1 MPPKPKYT
9 KEQIVAAALEV
20 VSQKGTE
27 ALTAKELGSALHTST
42 TPIFTVFASMAEVQ
56 EAVKKAAMSRFEG
69 YAHKVG
75 QDMPVFKQVGMRM
88 ILFAKEEP
96 KLYQLVFMT
105 QNKDAASF
113 EDIYNHLGIVADEC
127 LATIQI
133 DYGLSLEDA
142 KTLFEHSWIHTY
154 GIATLCATGMCD
166 FTQEEIS
173 QMLTRDFTAMMMLL
187 KSKEGGK
194 Q

>member
-9 KEQIVAAALEV
+9 KEQIVAAALEI

-27 ALTAKELGSALHTST
+27 ALTAKELGSTLHTST
-42 TPIFTVFASMAEVQ
+42 TPIFTVFDSMAEVQ
-56 EAVKKAAMSRFEG
+56 EAVKEAAMSRFEG

-96 KLYQLVFMT
+96 RLYQLVFMS
-105 QNKDAASF
+105 QNKDVTSF

-127 LATIQI
+127 LAAIEE
-133 DYGLSLEDA
+133 DYSLSPEDS
-142 KTLFEHSWIHTY
+142 KVLFEHSWIHTY
-154 GIATLCATGMCD
+154 GIATLCATGMCN

-173 QMLTRDFTAMMMLL
+173 KMLTQDFTAMMLLL
-187 KSKEGGK
+187 KGK
-194 Q
+194 NNKQ